1 MRKLSLLL
9 LACLTLGIAW
19 AERVSVNTA
28 QQVAANVAAGLSPS
42 NLRSSSDLKLVYAAP
57 AKQQSGLRAAGNES
71 DYYIFNVGT
80 GDGFIIVAGEDRV
93 RPVLGYS
100 AEGEVDMERMPENM
114 KAWLEMY
121 QEEISWAVSQNVAAP
136 QEVQSEWNAYLNGS
150 QLRMGDK
157 VSLSKPTALWSQS
170 EPYNRMTPVINGRH
184 AVTGCVATA
193 MAIVMKYYE
202 YPTQAIS
209 GAGVSEYDGI
219 SITYDT
225 YDWDN
230 MLNEYEDGL
239 YNDQQGEAVAKLM
252 WHCGANVGMNYG
264 TGASGAPTS
273 MIADALK
280 NVYGYSQSVLYEQR
294 ENYSWSEWKQK
305 ICREIDGDRPVILNG
320 TDPRPE
326 PDGGGHAFICDGYT
340 TDGAYHIN
348 WGWGGYSN
356 GYFLLSTLDDNY
368 DGYGYSTEQGAIT
381 GIKIEDGTTVES
393 YPLLMKMDYSGEG
406 PLVSGS
412 IIDLNYFIQN
422 VGNAAAKYIVGIT
435 VIDRNNPENF
445 KAPDDV
451 REYAFEE
458 NQNRYTYPSTYAHLT
473 LDAALT
479 ENQHISFVYSDDNG
493 TTWQLMKSASEV
505 PIGLGSDGKLI
516 IEPDDPNEPPVPIN
530 VSIGYNHFD
539 KCFFQANYSKQGSMT
554 LYIGGAEDFVLCYD
568 ITNSKGWFDSGL
580 KMYYSFEDYISN
592 DNKDEIATEVVPDQD
607 GKIWID
613 VPEGK
618 IQDGELKY
626 YLRIEMEEEV
636 EPTFAYDL
644 SVCNKEDKSE
654 VYATFN
660 AKMTMVDKSMNWTYT
675 PSPLKGAVNT
685 DIPFTLTA
693 TNVDEAMT
701 GMTAIYFNLTGIT
714 PEQGTLY
721 FVNGGEKTQVDM
733 ESINMIFY
741 DGNNEVQM
749 PSSQTRAIIVPD
761 LREGATYNFIL
772 RSNVEL
778 PASEYRHIS
787 IAKATVDGI
796 SVLSDNYP
804 LDFEITAATAPI
816 TWTFTP
822 DKLEGIGGSE
832 QWFSIKATNVGD
844 YEGQKPMISLNIE
857 GALSDEV
864 AVSYVTSDFTPIQLN
879 VTKQPDWP
887 DSNLCITTPYEVE
900 ALTEGKEYK
909 FIFRYIGGFTGD
921 LPENG
926 DIQLESVTVNG
937 TALELDPNA
946 GVEYILTAPE
956 KDIEVSGKEVF
967 YEESHKG
974 KVVNVY
980 SDGIYIVNEPNAS
993 IKELRIQPGGQVS
1006 LLQELDIE
1014 VLNIS
1019 HFIPTSKWTTF
1030 GAPNASEKIVFGD
1043 GEGTLLED
1051 GTVESRIGYS
1061 SASQQEWIKSLESD
1075 FQPGFAA
1082 LFAHSTSNGE
1092 LGFHRAQEA
1101 TGVMTLPV
1109 RVDAG
1114 EINKPN
1120 GNWFHF
1126 VANPNWENLQLQGRA
1141 YVLDETGLNFALRE
1155 NPIIKP
1161 FEAYM
1166 VASDEVMANVSNLRI
1181 GDIPTSNEDLA
1192 VTGFRVWSESGHV
1205 CFETT
1210 EAKDVAVYSMNGVQ
1224 QCRFER
1230 SVGVQRQQLPQGIYI
1245 VVCDGTAYKVSVK

>member
-121 QEEISWAVSQNVAAP
+121 QREISWAVSQGISASGDVEKEW
-136 QEVQSEWNAYLNGS
+136 QEVLNGTTN
-150 QLRMGDK
+150 LRAVDPP
-157 VSLSKPTALWSQS
+157 LETAHWAQG
-170 EPYNRMTPVINGRH
+170 EPYNWMTPAVNGIQT
-184 AVTGCVATA
+184 VTGCVATA
-193 MAIVMKYYE
+193 QAIVMKYYE
-202 YPTQAIS
+202 YPERAIVAS
-209 GAGVSEYDGI
+209 TNSTYKINGAEHTAVINYDA
-219 SITYDT
+219 
-225 YDWDN
+225 YDWAN
-230 MLNEYEDGL
+230 MLDEYEEGR
-239 YNDQQGEAVAKLM
+239 YNEQQGNAVAKLM
-252 WHCGANVGMNYG
+252 WHCGANVAMNYG
-264 TGASGAPTS
+264 TGASGAS
-273 MIADALK
+273 AIRIVNSLK
-280 NVYGYSQSVLYEQR
+280 NIFGYSQSIQYVEKMAYCWADWTALFKNELD
-294 ENYSWSEWKQK
+294 N
-305 ICREIDGDRPVILNG
+305 GRPVIVSGN
-320 TDPRPE
+320 
-326 PDGGGHAFICDGYT
+326 DGAGGHAFVCDGYNSKNHF
-340 TDGAYHIN
+340 HIN
-348 WGWGGYSN
+348 WGWGFSF
-356 GYFLLSTLDDNY
+356 GYFLLSSLDDDY
-368 DGYGYSTEQGAIT
+368 DGQGYAEVELEYGAIIGIQPEGGEPVEAAPFIYDFYYAGRPGEDLPESLYLQAGYFYSCTEAISCWNGLAVVDENNQIIQTPTYYSTHIWDAIGGYYQKRQQYSIT
-381 GIKIEDGTTVES
+381 LEK
-393 YPLLMKMDYSGEG
+393 PLSEGER
-406 PLVSGS
+406 
-412 IIDLNYFIQN
+412 I
-422 VGNAAAKYIVGIT
+422 AM
-435 VIDRNNPENF
+435 
-445 KAPDDV
+445 
-451 REYAFEE
+451 
-458 NQNRYTYPSTYAHLT
+458 
-473 LDAALT
+473 
-479 ENQHISFVYSDDNG
+479 VYS
-493 TTWQLMKSASEV
+493 
-505 PIGLGSDGKLI
+505 
-516 IEPDDPNEPPVPIN
+516 
-530 VSIGYNHFD
+530 
-539 KCFFQANYSKQGSMT
+539 
-554 LYIGGAEDFVLCYD
+554 
-568 ITNSKGWFDSGL
+568 
-580 KMYYSFEDYISN
+580 
-592 DNKDEIATEVVPDQD
+592 
-607 GKIWID
+607 
-613 VPEGK
+613 
-618 IQDGELKY
+618 
-626 YLRIEMEEEV
+626 
-636 EPTFAYDL
+636 
-644 SVCNKEDKSE
+644 
-654 VYATFN
+654 
-660 AKMTMVDKSMNWTYT
+660 
-675 PSPLKGAVNT
+675 T
-685 DIPFTLTA
+685 D
-693 TNVDEAMT
+693 
-701 GMTAIYFNLTGIT
+701 
-714 PEQGTLY
+714 
-721 FVNGGEKTQVDM
+721 
-733 ESINMIFY
+733 
-741 DGNNEVQM
+741 
-749 PSSQTRAIIVPD
+749 
-761 LREGATYNFIL
+761 EGATWHVTRVGAEVPLGLNNEGMIYQDLDDPGDQEEPVNMNIVWNQFDDA
-772 RSNVEL
+772 EL
-778 PASEYRHIS
+778 EVITDGSTYSFDNTQAFSLNIGGLKTD
-787 IAKATVDGI
+787 AWMGI
-796 SVLSDNYP
+796 SVEDSASWVSHLRIYYGSSYDIYKENAGTLATGENGKWWIPVSLSDVENNYYMP
-804 LDFEITAATAPI
+804 YLKVLPDKAGTIDYDIQLYSEDKKTLLVEVKGQQMKTVGADVPTQPI
-816 TWTFTP
+816 TWTFIP

-832 QWFSIKATNVGD
+832 RWFSIVATNVGD

-857 GALSDEV
+857 GSLSDEV

-879 VTKQPDWP
+879 VTKHPDWP
-887 DSNLCITTPYEVE
+887 DGNLCITTPYEVE

-1061 SASQQEWIKSLESD
+1061 STSQQEWIKSLESD

-1092 LGFHRAQEA
+1092 LGFHRAQET

-1120 GNWFHF
+1120 GNWFRF
-1126 VANPNWENLQLQGRA
+1126 VANPNWENLQIQGRA
-1141 YVLDETGLNFALRE
+1141 YVLDDSGLNFALRE

-1192 VTGFRVWSESGHV
+1192 VTGFRVWTESGHV

>member
-57 AKQQSGLRAAGNES
+57 AKQQSGLRSADNES

-100 AEGEVDMERMPENM
+100 AEGEVDMEKMPGNM

-121 QEEISWAVSQNVAAP
+121 QREISWAVSQNISASGDVEKAW
-136 QEVQSEWNAYLNGS
+136 QMYVNGS
-150 QLRMGDK
+150 QLRMGE
-157 VSLSKPTALWSQS
+157 VRMLPKPTALWSQG
-170 EPYNRMTPVINGRH
+170 EPFDGMTPLINGEH
-184 AVTGCVATA
+184 ALTGCVATA
-193 MAIVMKYYE
+193 QAIVMKYYE
-202 YPTQAIS
+202 YPAKAV
-209 GAGVSEYDGI
+209 GGVSEYAGQT
-219 SITYDT
+219 ITYDG
-225 YDWDN
+225 YDWAN
-230 MLNEYEDGL
+230 MLTDYSNGYS
-239 YNDQQGEAVAKLM
+239 NANAEAVAKLM
-252 WHCGANVGMNYG
+252 WHCGANVEMDYG
-264 TGASGAPTS
+264 TNASGASTS
-273 MIADALK
+273 LVSRSLK
-280 NVYGYSQSVLYEQR
+280 NVFGYSQSVQYVER
-294 ENYSWSEWKQK
+294 EAYRWADWKAL
-305 ICREIDGDRPVILNG
+305 ISNEIDQGHPVILSG
-320 TDPRPE
+320 TDPNPNPNE
-326 PDGGGHAFICDGYT
+326 GGGHAFICDGYT
-340 TDGAYHIN
+340 SDGAYHIN
-348 WGWGGYSN
+348 WGWGGYLN
-356 GYFLLSTLDDNY
+356 GYFLLSTLDEDGN
-368 DGYGYSTEQGAIT
+368 GYGYSTNQGAVIGIHPTDGEAVEPTPFIT
-381 GIKIEDGTTVES
+381 AMMYNPDAVPS
-393 YPLLMKMDYSGEG
+393 SPLPVGEPIYLRISWRYSGVQSINFKQGLGVVDNETDKVIY
-406 PLVSGS
+406 VSGS
-412 IIDLNYFIQN
+412 
-422 VGNAAAKYIVGIT
+422 
-435 VIDRNNPENF
+435 
-445 KAPDDV
+445 
-451 REYAFEE
+451 
-458 NQNRYTYPSTYAHLT
+458 
-473 LDAALT
+473 LDEHNLK
-479 ENQHISFVYSDDNG
+479 ESGGVYSDNITMNIMLNTPLAENQRIAMVYSTDG
-493 TTWQLMKSASEV
+493 GQTWQVEPVGAEV
-505 PIGLGSDGKLI
+505 PIGLNNQGLMEQ
-516 IEPDDPNEPPVPIN
+516 EPDDPNEPDVPVN
-530 VSIGYNHFD
+530 VEMLYNHFD
-539 KCFFQANYSKQGSMT
+539 KCYIKSNYSKQGSNT
-554 LYIGGAEDFVLCYD
+554 IQIGGTTEVLLCYD
-568 ITNSKGWFDSGL
+568 IVNSQAWFDSGM
-580 KMYYSFEDYISN
+580 KMYYSFETYIN
-592 DNKDEIATEVVPDQD
+592 DENKAEIASEATPDQ
-607 GKIWID
+607 
-613 VPEGK
+613 EGK
-618 IQDGELKY
+618 VWINVPTDKLENNRLTY
-626 YLRIEMEEEV
+626 YIRFEWKEKV
-636 EPTFAYDL
+636 ASTFEYDL
-644 SVCNKEDKSE
+644 NVCSVDKSDT
-654 VYATFN
+654 YATFN
-660 AKMTMVDKSMNWTYT
+660 AKMAMTSQYMTWTFS
-675 PSPLKGAVNT
+675 PSPLKGVVDT
-685 DIPFTLTA
+685 DIPFSLTA
-693 TNVDEAMT
+693 TNVDEEA
-701 GMTAIYFNLTGIT
+701 LT
-714 PEQGTLY
+714 
-721 FVNGGEKTQVDM
+721 GEKTTISLDLLGIIPEQATLYYVEGENKTPIDL
-733 ESINMIFY
+733 SDITYI
-741 DGNNEVQM
+741 GNNGQDNL
-749 PSSQTRAIIVPD
+749 SSRSAAITIPG
-761 LREGATYNFIL
+761 LKEGATYNFIL

-778 PASEYRHIS
+778 PASEDRHIL
-787 IAKATVDGI
+787 IAETAVDGM
-796 SVLSDNYP
+796 SVLQSYYS
-804 LDFEITAATAPI
+804 LDFEITAAPDPI

-1230 SVGVQRQQLPQGIYI
+1230 SVGVHRQQLPQGIYI

>member
-1 MRKLSLLL
+1 MRRLSLLL

-57 AKQQSGLRAAGNES
+57 AKQQSGLRSADNES

-100 AEGEVDMERMPENM
+100 AEGEVDMEKMPENM

-121 QEEISWAVSQNVAAP
+121 QEEISWAVSQNVATP
-136 QEVQSEWNAYLNGS
+136 QEVQSEWKAYLNGS

-202 YPTQAIS
+202 YPTQAIPN
-209 GAGVSEYDGI
+209 AGVSEYEKI
-219 SITYDT
+219 PITYDA
-225 YDWDN
+225 YDWGN

-239 YNDQQGEAVAKLM
+239 YTDQQGDAVAKLM
-252 WHCGANVGMNYG
+252 WHCGANVEMDYG
-264 TGASGAPTS
+264 VGESGALTPL
-273 MIADALK
+273 IAPALRD
-280 NVYGYSQSVLYEQR
+280 VFGYSQTVKYEPR
-294 ENYSWSEWKQK
+294 ESYRWSEWKQK
-305 ICREIDGDRPVILNG
+305 ICKEIDEDRPVILNG
-320 TDPRPE
+320 TNPK
-326 PDGGGHAFICDGYT
+326 GGGHAFICDGYT

-348 WGWGGYSN
+348 WGWGGGSN
-356 GYFLLSTLDDNY
+356 GYFLLSTLDDDY
-368 DGYGYSTEQGAIT
+368 DGFGYSTNQGAIT
-381 GIKIEDGTTVES
+381 GIQIENGSAVATES
-393 YPLLMKMDYSGEG
+393 YPILMKMYYSGEG
-406 PLVSGS
+406 PLIAGS
-412 IIDLNYFIQN
+412 VVDIDYFIQN
-422 VGNAAAKYIVGIT
+422 VGDKAAKYAIGIT
-435 VIDRNNPENF
+435 VIDKNNPDIFE
-445 KAPDDV
+445 APDDV
-451 REYAFEE
+451 TKYVFEE
-458 NQNRYTYPSTYAHLT
+458 NQNGWTSRSQYAHLT
-473 LDAALT
+473 LDAALA
-479 ENQHISFVYSDDNG
+479 ESQRIAFVYSDDNK
-493 TTWQLMKSASEV
+493 TTWQVMKSASGV
-505 PIGLGSDGKLI
+505 PIGLGPDGKLI
-516 IEPDDPNEPPVPIN
+516 MEPDDPNEPDVPVN
-530 VSIGYNHFD
+530 VEMLYNHFD
-539 KCFFQANYSKQGSMT
+539 KCYIKSNYSKQGSNT
-554 LYIGGAEDFVLCYD
+554 IQIGGTTEVLLCYD
-568 ITNSKGWFDSGL
+568 IVNSQAWFDSGM
-580 KMYYSFEDYISN
+580 KMYYSFETYIN
-592 DNKDEIATEVVPDQD
+592 DENKAEIASEATPDQ
-607 GKIWID
+607 
-613 VPEGK
+613 EGK
-618 IQDGELKY
+618 VWINVPTDKLENNRLTY
-626 YLRIEMEEEV
+626 YIRFEWKEKV
-636 EPTFAYDL
+636 ASTFEYDL
-644 SVCNKEDKSE
+644 NVCSVNKSDT
-654 VYATFN
+654 YATFN
-660 AKMTMVDKSMNWTYT
+660 AKMAMTSQYMTWTFS
-675 PSPLKGAVNT
+675 PSPLKGVVDT
-685 DIPFTLTA
+685 DIPFSLTA
-693 TNVDEAMT
+693 TNVDEEA
-701 GMTAIYFNLTGIT
+701 LT
-714 PEQGTLY
+714 
-721 FVNGGEKTQVDM
+721 GEKTTISLDLLGIIPEQATLYYVEGENKTPIDL
-733 ESINMIFY
+733 SDITYI
-741 DGNNEVQM
+741 GNNGQDNL
-749 PSSQTRAIIVPD
+749 SSRSAAITIPG
-761 LREGATYNFIL
+761 LKEGATYNFIL

-778 PASEYRHIS
+778 PASEDRHIL
-787 IAKATVDGI
+787 IAETAVDGM
-796 SVLSDNYP
+796 SVLQSYYS
-804 LDFEITAATAPI
+804 LDFEITAAPDPI

-879 VTKQPDWP
+879 VTKHPDWP
-887 DSNLCITTPYEVE
+887 DGNLCITTPYEVE

-926 DIQLESVTVNG
+926 DIQLEFVTVNG

-946 GVEYILTAPE
+946 GVEYILTPPE

-1019 HFIPTSKWTTF
+1019 HSIPTNKWTTF

-1043 GEGTLLED
+1043 GKGTLLEN

-1075 FQPGFAA
+1075 FQSGSAA
-1082 LFAHSTSNGE
+1082 LFAHSTSNEE
-1092 LGFHRAQEA
+1092 LGFHRASEA
-1101 TGVMTLPV
+1101 IGVMTLPV
-1109 RVDAG
+1109 RIDAG

-1120 GNWFHF
+1120 GNWFYF
-1126 VANPNWENLQLQGRA
+1126 VANPNWENLQIQGRA

-1155 NPIIKP
+1155 NPTIKP

-1210 EAKDVAVYSMNGVQ
+1210 EAKNVAVYSMNGVL

-1230 SVGVQRQQLPQGIYI
+1230 SVGVHRQQLPQGIYI